1 MLEQTK
7 RNGGKRY
14 LPALTAGILL
24 FLGACATS
32 SSVGPAEKHWG
43 YTGDTGPA
51 YWYELD
57 PAYAVARDGKAQ
69 SPIDILTEDAVEESA
84 LQKPEFHYTAIE
96 FEAENNGH
104 TIEII
109 PAVFTNYIIIDNDT
123 FILQQAHFHAPS
135 EHRINGKAAD
145 AELHL
150 VHKNAQGN
158 IAVVGIF
165 IVGGQENVLLHE
177 LFAKLPAGVGTG
189 NSAPLEQE
197 INLTGLLAE
206 NQLVYRYEG
215 SLTTPPCSEGVKWSV
230 ASQPIELSPA
240 QLAAFKTLYN
250 GNSRPVQN
258 LFTRK
263 VYVAK

>member
-1 MLEQTK
+1 MLEQKK
-7 RNGGKRY
+7 RNSGKWY
-14 LPALTAGILL
+14 LLALTAGILL
-24 FLGACATS
+24 FQSACATS
-32 SSVGPAEKHWG
+32 SSVGQAEKSWG

-51 YWYELD
+51 YWYKLD
-57 PAYAVARDGKAQ
+57 PAYAIARDGRAQ
-69 SPIDILTEDAVEESA
+69 SPIDILTADAVEESA

-109 PAVFTNYIIIDNDT
+109 PAVFNNYIIIDNDT

-165 IVGGQENVLLHE
+165 IVEGQENALLHE

-189 NSAPLEQE
+189 NSTALEQE
-197 INLTGLLAE
+197 MNLTDLLVE
-206 NQLVYRYEG
+206 DQFVYRYEG

-230 ASQPIELSPA
+230 ASQSIELSSA
-240 QLAAFKTLYN
+240 QLMAFKAVYN

-258 LFTRK
+258 LFARK
-263 VYVAK
+263 VYGVK